1 MNVLSDLLRIK
12 IFREQKA
19 EMVLARAKAKLQEA
33 EVIMDSARQTLQIH
47 LDESKRKE
55 ELLFADLYIRLVR
68 IKDIDSVALDM
79 TLIKEETVNLENKLS
94 VAKESRLL
102 AQDAEDEAKMLH
114 RIAVRNREKFTE
126 IVELQAEEIKLESQ
140 RLEDLE
146 MEESS
151 SSRHSR
157 GSPFSNNTQIAAS
170 A

>member
-12 IFREQKA
+12 MFREKKA
-19 EMVLARAKAKLQEA
+19 EMALAQAKAKLQEA
-33 EVIMDSARQTLQIH
+33 EALLDSARQNLQIH
-47 LDESKRKE
+47 VDESKRKE

-94 VAKESRLL
+94 AAKESRLL
-102 AQDAEDEAKMLH
+102 AQDAEEEAKILH

-126 IVELQAEEIKLESQ
+126 LVELQAEEIKLESQ

-157 GSPFSNNTQIAAS
+157 GSTFISNTQTAAS
-170 A
+170 T